1 MLDLLAC
8 VAVFNKQLDIG
19 KQSIPS
25 EIGFN
30 TMSYFCDP
38 EMAAERC
45 TMKLMRNGLNERVV
59 TVKPYAPFIE

>member
-8 VAVFNKQLDIG
+8 VAVFNKKLDIG
-19 KQSIPS
+19 KQSIPG

-30 TMSYFCDP
+30 AMSCFGYP

-45 TMKLMRNGLNERVV
+45 TMKIMQNGLNERVF